1 MNVKERD
8 ELLIRLDE
16 RVEFIHVGFK
26 DHLRKHWIITCA
38 ISTACISA
46 IVGLI
51 FAAIQVGL

>member
-1 MNVKERD
+1 MNDEERD

-16 RVEFIHVGFK
+16 KVGFIHIGFK
-26 DHLRKHWIITCA
+26 EHLRKHWIITCA

-51 FAAIQVGL
+51 VTAIRAGL

>member
-1 MNVKERD
+1 MTPKERD

-26 DHLRKHWIITCA
+26 EHLRKHWIITCA
-38 ISTACISA
+38 IATASISA